1 MMIICHGSSQCT
13 HAHTQT
19 AQQLCQ
25 DRKGPTELQR
35 GSLPSSAAAM
45 KMQAATMS
53 KSCGTML
60 NSTAQ
65 HQRRPSHTPSA
76 VQGKQEDAEVC
87 IQADHAC
94 QHTLRMQAASGLT

>member
-1 MMIICHGSSQCT
+1 
-13 HAHTQT
+13 
-19 AQQLCQ
+19 
-25 DRKGPTELQR
+25 
-35 GSLPSSAAAM
+35 M